1 MKHIYNEL
9 RIHEGKLTEFG
20 HVLVEKNIYSD
31 VKIAIASL
39 RNNVKP
45 KEDVQQIYDE
55 WKHGKFKTKDVEK
68 YNNKLEKV
76 FKDIKRKSLKEEL
89 INIQE
94 VLESALMELTLSIKR
109 DDRNRLLTVKDMLQS
124 ALYGSK

>member
-9 RIHEGKLTEFG
+9 RKHNGKLTEFG
-20 HVLVEKNIYSD
+20 NVLVENNIYSD

-39 RNNVKP
+39 RNNVKQ

-55 WKHGKFKTKDVEK
+55 WKHGKLKTKDTAK
-68 YNNKLEKV
+68 YNEKLEKV

-124 ALYGSK
+124 ALYGSR

>member
-9 RIHEGKLTEFG
+9 RKHNGKLTEFG
-20 HVLVEKNIYSD
+20 NVLVENNIYSN

-39 RNNVKP
+39 RNNVKT
-45 KEDVQQIYDE
+45 KEEVQQIYDE
-55 WKHGKFKTKDVEK
+55 WKHGKFKTKDTAK
-68 YNNKLEKV
+68 YNEKLEKV

-124 ALYGSK
+124 ALYGSR

>member
-9 RIHEGKLTEFG
+9 RSHEGKLTEFG

-55 WKHGKFKTKDVEK
+55 WKHGKFKTRDMSKHNERLS
-68 YNNKLEKV
+68 NV
-76 FKDIKRKSLKEEL
+76 FQDIKRRTLKD
-89 INIQE
+89 
-94 VLESALMELTLSIKR
+94 ELTNICDVMEEALK
-109 DDRNRLLTVKDMLQS
+109 LLTIGIKNMDKEKLLTCKEMLS
-124 ALYGSK
+124 EAIYKGN

>member
-1 MKHIYNEL
+1 MKEIYNEL
-9 RIHEGKLTEFG
+9 RRHDGKLTEFAK
-20 HVLVEKNIYSD
+20 VLVEKKIYSD

-55 WKHGKFKTKDVEK
+55 WKHGKFKTKDTAK
-68 YNNKLEKV
+68 YNEKLEKV

-124 ALYGSK
+124 ALYGPR

>member
-1 MKHIYNEL
+1 M
-9 RIHEGKLTEFG
+9 
-20 HVLVEKNIYSD
+20 
-31 VKIAIASL
+31 KIAIASL

-45 KEDVQQIYDE
+45 KEDVQKIYDE
-55 WKHGKFKTKDVEK
+55 WKHGKFKTKDASK
-68 YNNKLEKV
+68 YNEKLEKV

>member
-9 RIHEGKLTEFG
+9 RSHEGKLTEFG
-20 HVLVEKNIYSD
+20 RVLVEKNIYSD

-39 RNNVKP
+39 RNNVKQ

-55 WKHGKFKTKDVEK
+55 WKHVKLKTKDVKK
-68 YNNKLEKV
+68 YNDKLEKV

-109 DDRNRLLTVKDMLQS
+109 DDRNRLLTVKDMLQR

>member
-1 MKHIYNEL
+1 MKQIYNEL
-9 RIHEGKLTEFG
+9 RKHNGKLTDFG
-20 HVLVEKNIYSD
+20 NVLVENNIYSD

-55 WKHGKFKTKDVEK
+55 WKHGKFKTKDASK
-68 YNNKLEKV
+68 YNEKLEKV

-89 INIQE
+89 LNIQE

-109 DDRNRLLTVKDMLQS
+109 DDRNRLLNVKDMLQS

>member
-9 RIHEGKLTEFG
+9 RKHNGKLTEFG
-20 HVLVEKNIYSD
+20 NVLVENNIYSD

-45 KEDVQQIYDE
+45 KEEVQQIYNE
-55 WKHGKFKTKDVEK
+55 WKHGKFKTKDAAK
-68 YNNKLEKV
+68 YNDKLEKV

-89 INIQE
+89 TNIQE

-109 DDRNRLLTVKDMLQS
+109 DDKNRLLNVKDMLQS